1 MNTKPEDDRVLAVS
15 QIVTALTKSMKDEL
29 DRSTRTCLNCSH
41 FDESN
46 EACRKYDNQRP
57 PARIIALGCDGHEDE
72 IPF

>member
-1 MNTKPEDDRVLAVS
+1 MNINDANSEAIAMDLQRVIED
-15 QIVTALTKSMKDEL
+15 KL
-29 DRSTRTCLNCSH
+29 DRLKRTCLNCSH
-41 FDESN
+41 FDEPS